1 MITMEIPKNNNGLHS
16 TKQTITLKYRWE
28 LKNCEHGSK
37 IRLVVVKKGR
47 LRGGKEERWR
57 GREEDKREDGE
68 DERR

>member
-47 LRGGKEERWR
+47 LRGGKEERRKGGKMERTR
-57 GREEDKREDGE
+57 GG
-68 DERR
+68 